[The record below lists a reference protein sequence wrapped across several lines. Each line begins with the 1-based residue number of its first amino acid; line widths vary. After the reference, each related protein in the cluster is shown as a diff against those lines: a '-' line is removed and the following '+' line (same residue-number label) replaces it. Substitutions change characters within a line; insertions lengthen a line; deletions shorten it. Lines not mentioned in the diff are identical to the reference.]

1 MYINTRY
8 IERNLVINLTFCKI
22 TCYNLKWRLKDDI
35 KDGKTMSDAV
45 DLLKTIQSSFY
56 KLSKGQ
62 KSIAQYLMN
71 NYDKAAFMTA
81 AKLGEKVGISEST
94 VVRFANAI
102 GFTGYPELQKQLQE
116 MVKTRLTTVQRI
128 EMSNEYSTDE
138 STLRNILKADMEN
151 IHLTLEEIDQA
162 SFDEVVKKIL
172 EAKSIYIIGLR
183 SSTALAEF
191 FGFYLN
197 WVRDNVHVVTYTLG
211 DIFEQLFRVG
221 PEDLV
226 IGIGFPRYSSRTIK
240 ALEYS
245 KGKSAVVVAVT
256 DSLLSPLCTN
266 SDYSLIAKS
275 KMESFVDSIVAPMSV
290 LNALIVATGM
300 KEKKK
305 LSESFESLEDI
316 WDRFN
321 IYSKDTIK

>member
-1 MYINTRY
+1 MA
-8 IERNLVINLTFCKI
+8 V
-22 TCYNLKWRLKDDI
+22 KDDI

-102 GFTGYPELQKQLQE
+102 GFTGYPELQKELQE

-162 SFDEVVKKIL
+162 SFDDVVKKIL

-240 ALEYS
+240 ALEYC

>member
-1 MYINTRY
+1 
-8 IERNLVINLTFCKI
+8 
-22 TCYNLKWRLKDDI
+22 
-35 KDGKTMSDAV
+35 MSEPV
-45 DLLKTIQSSFY
+45 DLLKTIQASFY

-62 KSIAQYLMN
+62 KIIAQYLMN

-81 AKLGEKVGISEST
+81 AKLGEKVGVSEST

-102 GFTGYPELQKQLQE
+102 GFSGYPELQKQLQE

-128 EMSNEYSTDE
+128 EMSNDYSTDE
-138 STLRNILKADMEN
+138 STLKNILKADMEN
-151 IHLTLEEIDQA
+151 IQLTLEGIDQA
-162 SFDEVVKKIL
+162 SFDEVVKRIL

-221 PEDLV
+221 PNDLV
-226 IGIGFPRYSSRTIK
+226 IGIGFPRYSARTIK
-240 ALEYS
+240 ALEYC
-245 KGKSAVVVAVT
+245 KGRGAGVVAVT

-305 LSESFESLEDI
+305 LSEAFESLEDI

-321 IYSKDTIK
+321 IYSNDNTK

>member
-1 MYINTRY
+1 
-8 IERNLVINLTFCKI
+8 
-22 TCYNLKWRLKDDI
+22 
-35 KDGKTMSDAV
+35 MSDAV

-172 EAKSIYIIGLR
+172 EAKCIYIIGLR

-226 IGIGFPRYSSRTIK
+226 IGIGFPRYSSRTIQ
-240 ALEYS
+240 ALEYC
-245 KGKSAVVVAVT
+245 KGKNAVVVAVT